1 MMINN
6 NAIHV
11 DIWKM
16 YGYYHINIQLWPIG
30 TTDLHAKMLN
40 HVSFLSTGSIIRRAT
55 CMSEYEQK
63 QKLLLGAQICSALL
77 GIFHEE

>member
-1 MMINN
+1 M
-6 NAIHV
+6 
-11 DIWKM
+11 
-16 YGYYHINIQLWPIG
+16 L
-30 TTDLHAKMLN
+30 TAKMLN

-63 QKLLLGAQICSALL
+63 QKLLLGAQMCSALL